1 MYVLSIR
8 SMVYQY
14 VERSGSETLD
24 LERGKGDKSQ
34 HFLIGISSFF
44 YPRKKKIKKKDRFFQ
59 EKLRIEKYDSLFI
72 RKFTGRTSYNFST
85 LSMFQ

>member
-8 SMVYQY
+8 SMVY

-44 YPRKKKIKKKDRFFQ
+44 YPRKKNLRKKTDFF
-59 EKLRIEKYDSLFI
+59 KK
-72 RKFTGRTSYNFST
+72 N
-85 LSMFQ
+85 

>member
-8 SMVYQY
+8 SMVY

-44 YPRKKKIKKKDRFFQ
+44 LPEKKKIK
-59 EKLRIEKYDSLFI
+59 
-72 RKFTGRTSYNFST
+72 N
-85 LSMFQ
+85 